1 MPPNLLGL
9 GDDFVYTKREL
20 FVHQLQEGS
29 LKVYVNVIS
38 SHVIEVAVCG
48 PYNPEIVLQFEHA
61 EDGQDSMVRFNHVR
75 VPPSHT
81 GTVPLIQQRDPL
93 EVPEDLVYTQPPGY
107 YQHVFRKGNLSIV
120 VKWMSATVV
129 DISVWGTVGHPL
141 WNVPN

>member
-9 GDDFVYTKREL
+9 GDDFVYTKREP

-38 SHVIEVAVCG
+38 SHVIEVAVYG
-48 PYNPEIVLQFEHA
+48 PYNPEIVFQFEHA
-61 EDGQDSMVRFNHVR
+61 EDGQEAMVRLNHVR
-75 VPPSHT
+75 APPSHT

-107 YQHVFRKGNLSIV
+107 YQHVQGLS
-120 VKWMSATVV
+120 
-129 DISVWGTVGHPL
+129 
-141 WNVPN
+141 

>member
-61 EDGQDSMVRFNHVR
+61 VMGKKSWLD
-75 VPPSHT
+75 
-81 GTVPLIQQRDPL
+81 
-93 EVPEDLVYTQPPGY
+93 
-107 YQHVFRKGNLSIV
+107 
-120 VKWMSATVV
+120 
-129 DISVWGTVGHPL
+129 
-141 WNVPN
+141 